1 MGSIEKAVAM
11 LIENFKKECGE
22 DAKLENGDEIVGV
35 CHDGIVIIGI
45 EKDEL
50 NIKVIAGEPYNLDT
64 SLNLL
69 ESTK

>member
-1 MGSIEKAVAM
+1 MGSIKKAIAM

-22 DAKLENGDEIVGV
+22 DAKLENG
-35 CHDGIVIIGI
+35 
-45 EKDEL
+45 DEL